1 MAAAASSAL
10 PAPFAASADH
20 GFRQEPPVLGNQ
32 YNEDALLQSIL
43 FHYLPATVLRT
54 VEPDLVRLGHRTITE
69 LQDLGDNAETHPPTL
84 TQYDHWCR
92 RIDRLETSEG
102 WRRLKRVSAEEGLVS
117 IGYKRPVAEYSRV
130 YQFAKLYLAA
140 PSMAFFGCPLA
151 MTDGAAKLIEAA
163 GSAELKQRAF
173 ERLTSRDPDVF
184 WTSGQWMTERPGG
197 SDVGQ
202 TETEAIAIPAN
213 MVAETGTGTKPTHLI
228 SGFKWFSSATDS
240 DMAFLLAREK
250 TESGE
255 TVAGSRGLSLFYAE
269 LCKTPA
275 GPMEGIRVHRLKN
288 KLGTRALPTAE
299 LELHGLPATRVG
311 AAGRGVATITAMLTV
326 TRLYSALSTISSL
339 RRAFAIATA
348 YARARVSFGKGL
360 LEHPLHTRTL
370 ANTAVFI
377 RASMHLLFF
386 SAALLGVSE
395 TAPAAIAADATNLL
409 RLVTPI
415 LKMFVCHESV
425 AHLAECVEACGGQGY
440 MEETRVARHA
450 RDAPVNSIWE
460 GTANILALDVLRV
473 AHKLAPAFHRCVS
486 DRADLAEN
494 FPGLESAVTSVREAL
509 RAINNVVV
517 EKMPKWDRARQ
528 ERGARA
534 LGFAMAKTL
543 AGALMLEHTVALTRA
558 NQGDAAAAR
567 IAAVRWCSS
576 VDTLIGELDIGA
588 EEQSAF
594 ADDLLLVQPVSQGN
608 GKARL

>member
-1 MAAAASSAL
+1 MASSA
-10 PAPFAASADH
+10 PIVASADH

-32 YNEDALLQSIL
+32 YEEDVLLQSIL
-43 FHYLPATVLRT
+43 FHYLPPAVLRT
-54 VEPDLVRLGHRTITE
+54 VEQDLYRLGHRTITE
-69 LQDLGDNAETHPPTL
+69 LQDLGDNAEAHPPTL

-102 WRRLKRVSAEEGLVS
+102 WRALKGISAEEGLVA
-117 IGYKRPVAEYSRV
+117 IGYERPIAEHSRV
-130 YQFAKLYLAA
+130 YQYAKLYLAA

-151 MTDGAAKLIEAA
+151 MTDGAAKLIESV
-163 GSAELKQRAF
+163 GSPELKRRAF
-173 ERLTSRDPDVF
+173 ERLISRDPSAF

-202 TETEAIAIPAN
+202 TETEA
-213 MVAETGTGTKPTHLI
+213 VAVSASALGATAATGTEPTHLI

-250 TESGE
+250 TPSGD
-255 TVAGSRGLSLFYAE
+255 TVSGSRGLSLFYAE
-269 LCKTPA
+269 LRKTPA
-275 GPMEGIRVHRLKN
+275 GPMQGIRVHRLKN
-288 KLGTRALPTAE
+288 KLGTHALPTAE
-299 LELHGLPATRVG
+299 LELKDLPAQRVG

-326 TRLYSALSTISSL
+326 TRLHSALSSISSL

-360 LEHPLHTRTL
+360 LEHSLHTRTL

-395 TAPAAIAADATNLL
+395 TAPPTVAADATNLL
-409 RLVTPI
+409 RLVTPL

-473 AHKLAPAFHRCVS
+473 AHKLAPAFKRCVS
-486 DRADLAEN
+486 ERAALAKDYE
-494 FPGLESAVTSVREAL
+494 GLETAVSSVSKAL
-509 RAINNVVV
+509 AAVDSVVV
-517 EKMPKWDRARQ
+517 EKMPKWDRSRQ

-534 LGFAMAKTL
+534 LGFAMARTL
-543 AGALMLEHTVALTRA
+543 AGALMLEHAVVLGRA
-558 NQGDAAAAR
+558 KHEDAAAAHV
-567 IAAVRWCSS
+567 AAKRWCSS
-576 VDTLIGELDIGA
+576 ADALVAELDTGA
-588 EEQSAF
+588 EQGPIAE
-594 ADDLLLVQPVSQGN
+594 DLLLVKGGQERAVLS
-608 GKARL
+608 RL

>member
-1 MAAAASSAL
+1 MASSA
-10 PAPFAASADH
+10 PAVIASADH

-32 YNEDALLQSIL
+32 YEEDALLQSIL
-43 FHYLPATVLRT
+43 FHYLPPAVLRT
-54 VEPDLVRLGHRTITE
+54 VEQDLFRLGHRTITE
-69 LQDLGDNAETHPPTL
+69 LQDLGDNAEAHPPTL

-102 WRRLKRVSAEEGLVS
+102 WRALKGISAEEGLVA
-117 IGYKRPVAEYSRV
+117 IGYERPIAEHSRV
-130 YQFAKLYLAA
+130 YQYAKLYLAA

-151 MTDGAAKLIEAA
+151 MTDGAAKLIESV
-163 GSAELKQRAF
+163 GSPEMKRRAF
-173 ERLTSRDPDVF
+173 ERLTSRDPAAF

-197 SDVGQ
+197 SDVGR
-202 TETEAIAIPAN
+202 TESEAVAIPGSVSEAK
-213 MVAETGTGTKPTHLI
+213 ETGTAPTHLI

-250 TESGE
+250 TPSGE
-255 TVAGSRGLSLFYAE
+255 MVAGSRGLSLFYAE
-269 LCKTPA
+269 LKKTPA
-275 GPMEGIRVHRLKN
+275 GPMQGIRVHRLKN
-288 KLGTRALPTAE
+288 KLGTHALPTAE
-299 LELHGLPATRVG
+299 LELHDLPAQRVG

-326 TRLYSALSTISSL
+326 TRLHSALSSVSSL

-360 LEHPLHTRTL
+360 LEHSLHTRTL

-395 TAPAAIAADATNLL
+395 TAPTTVAADATNLL
-409 RLVTPI
+409 RLVTPL

-473 AHKLAPAFHRCVS
+473 AHKLAPAFKRCVS
-486 DRADLAEN
+486 ERAALAKDHE
-494 FPGLESAVTSVREAL
+494 GLKTAVSSVSKAL
-509 RAINNVVV
+509 AAIDSLVV
-517 EKMPKWDRARQ
+517 EKMPKWDRSRQ

-534 LGFAMAKTL
+534 LGFAMARTL
-543 AGALMLEHTVALTRA
+543 AGALMLEHAVVLGRA
-558 NQGDAAAAR
+558 KHEDAAAAHV
-567 IAAVRWCSS
+567 AAKRWCISADAL
-576 VDTLIGELDIGA
+576 VGELDTDA
-588 EEQSAF
+588 EQGSIAE
-594 ADDLLLVQPVSQGN
+594 DLLFMRG
-608 GKARL
+608 GKEGAISSRL